1 MGEPR
6 ATLVRPP
13 PLDESKAP
21 IENALEL
28 TDLSIIGPDIFTNTR
43 ELWHP
48 PGARGIYGGAV
59 IAQTLAA
66 AQRTVPDNFV
76 VHSYHC
82 FFVLAGDASVP
93 ILYHVERVREG
104 RSFCTRTVQAR
115 QRGAAIFTVTCSF
128 VRTGSGGAKT
138 AAHAAPIP
146 RGALAQLPPPDYEE
160 PEFVSGGVGGGG
172 GPKSSPSPFMSFR
185 CRMEENA
192 GGEGK
197 GGREEGQR
205 QGEGKRR
212 LDAARV
218 WQWVRARGRISD
230 EGGLRAHLSALAYI
244 SDSYFIGT
252 IPRLHRLWRYGVRP
266 EDVDKLSPEAC
277 DRLRRL
283 HEWEG
288 FGPVEAYR
296 GRPVVGMM
304 VSLDHSIYFH
314 NPTKVRADEW
324 MFTEM
329 ESPWAGD
336 GRGVVM
342 QKIFSRDGTLLATA
356 FQEGVVRLKQDGE
369 EEQKKKKKKKAK
381 L

>member
-1 MGEPR
+1 MGEHRP
-6 ATLVRPP
+6 TLVRPP

-28 TDLSIIGPDIFTNTR
+28 TELSIIGPDLFTNTR

-66 AQRTVPDNFV
+66 AQRTVPHDFV

-82 FFVLAGDASVP
+82 FFVLAGDSSVP

-115 QRGAAIFTVTCSF
+115 QRGHAIFTVTCSF
-128 VRTGSGGAKT
+128 VREGSGGAEAVT
-138 AAHAAPIP
+138 HAASPS
-146 RGALAQLPPPDYEE
+146 LAVAARLLRDPPPDDYEDPRFLRDGHAADDPFQTCRRRPNDGE
-160 PEFVSGGVGGGG
+160 EAEEEARRPPEQ
-172 GPKSSPSPFMSFR
+172 K
-185 CRMEENA
+185 
-192 GGEGK
+192 
-197 GGREEGQR
+197 
-205 QGEGKRR
+205 
-212 LDAARV
+212 RV

-230 EGGLRAHLSALAYI
+230 EGGLAAHLSALAYV

-252 IPRLHRLWRYGVRP
+252 VSRIHRLWRYPVPLEDVTRLDPEVREHLRELNDWEGYGKLEEYKDRP
-266 EDVDKLSPEAC
+266 E
-277 DRLRRL
+277 
-283 HEWEG
+283 
-288 FGPVEAYR
+288 
-296 GRPVVGMM
+296 VGMM

-314 NPTKVRADEW
+314 NPRKVRADEW

-336 GRGVVM
+336 GRGVVT
-342 QKIFSRDGTLLATA
+342 QKIYSKDGTLLATA
-356 FQEGVVRLKQDGE
+356 FQEGVVRLKQKGEKKGEDGKKGGRPKKE
-369 EEQKKKKKKKAK
+369 EEQEEKVKAK

>member
-6 ATLVRPP
+6 PTLVRPP
-13 PLDESKAP
+13 PLDETKAP

-66 AQRTVPDNFV
+66 AQRTVPPDFV

-82 FFVLAGDASVP
+82 FFVLAGDSSVP

-115 QRGAAIFTVTCSF
+115 QRGHAIFTVTCSF
-128 VRTGSGGAKT
+128 VREGSGGRLH
-138 AAHAAPIP
+138 AAHAAKMPP
-146 RGALAQLPPPDYEE
+146 AALAQAPPDDYVE
-160 PEFVSGGVGGGG
+160 PDFLRAG
-172 GPKSSPSPFMSFR
+172 KSKDDPFESFR
-185 CRMEENA
+185 CKPTDAHKPPEE
-192 GGEGK
+192 K
-197 GGREEGQR
+197 
-205 QGEGKRR
+205 
-212 LDAARV
+212 RV
-218 WQWVRARGRISD
+218 WQWVRARGKISD
-230 EGGLRAHLSALAYI
+230 EGGHQAHLSALAYI

-252 IPRLHRLWRYGVRP
+252 ISRIHKLWRYPVAQADVPGLAPRARDYLEKLNDWEGYGTLEEYAGRP
-266 EDVDKLSPEAC
+266 E
-277 DRLRRL
+277 
-283 HEWEG
+283 
-288 FGPVEAYR
+288 
-296 GRPVVGMM
+296 VGMM

-314 NPTKVRADEW
+314 NPKAVRADEW

-342 QKIFSRDGTLLATA
+342 QKIYSRDGTLLATA
-356 FQEGVVRLKQDGE
+356 FQEGVVRLKQTD
-369 EEQKKKKKKKAK
+369 QAK

>member
-1 MGEPR
+1 MGEHRP
-6 ATLVRPP
+6 TLVRPP
-13 PLDESKAP
+13 PVDKSKAP

-66 AQRTVPDNFV
+66 AQRTVPNDFV

-82 FFVLAGDASVP
+82 FFVLAGDSSVP

-104 RSFCTRTVQAR
+104 QSFCTRTVQAR
-115 QRGAAIFTVTCSF
+115 QRGHAIFTVTCSF
-128 VRTGSGGAKT
+128 VREGSGGAI
-138 AAHAAPIP
+138 AVSHAAPMP
-146 RGALAQLPPPDYEE
+146 PAALAQAPPDDDYQE
-160 PEFVSGGVGGGG
+160 PEFLRE
-172 GPKSSPSPFMSFR
+172 PDSSKRDDPFQSFR
-185 CRMEENA
+185 CKPRDEEA
-192 GGEGK
+192 DLPADRK
-197 GGREEGQR
+197 
-205 QGEGKRR
+205 
-212 LDAARV
+212 RV
-218 WQWVRARGRISD
+218 WQWVRARGKISE
-230 EGGLRAHLSALAYI
+230 EGGHRAHLNALAYI

-252 IPRLHRLWRYGVRP
+252 IPRIHRLWRYPVKLDDVEKLEPDVR
-266 EDVDKLSPEAC
+266 EHLEKLN
-277 DRLRRL
+277 
-283 HEWEG
+283 EWEG
-288 FGPVEAYR
+288 YGKLEDYK
-296 GRPVVGMM
+296 GRPEVGMM

-314 NPTKVRADEW
+314 NPKKVRADEW

-342 QKIFSRDGTLLATA
+342 QRVYSKDGTLLATA
-356 FQEGVVRLKQDGE
+356 FQEGVVRLKQE
-369 EEQKKKKKKKAK
+369 KKAK